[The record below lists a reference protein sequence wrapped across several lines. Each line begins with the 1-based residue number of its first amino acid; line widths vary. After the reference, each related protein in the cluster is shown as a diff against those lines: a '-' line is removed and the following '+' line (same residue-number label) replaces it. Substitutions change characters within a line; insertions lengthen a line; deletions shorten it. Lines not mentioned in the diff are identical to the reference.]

1 MKTARR
7 YLTQAQKIAES
18 YGIKRLAMK
27 ISYEHDE
34 LLKQSKMWEN
44 LKTSDISLSHRWKL
58 AGLNEQMEKMVKKR
72 MIEFPELSKEEPV
85 FLLIASEGGV
95 PFFSHSFIEDKSF
108 ESHLFGGFL
117 TTIDYFIKEMF
128 SEGLDRAVFGD
139 HTLLMKSIPPFFISY
154 IFKGD
159 SYYAL
164 QKLDYF
170 NDHLQKEGE
179 IWQNLLKAFQKN
191 ATIQLKDDP
200 LLESLITDIFIAKSI
215 VSSEL

>member
-7 YLTQAQKIAES
+7 YLTQAQKIAEL

-85 FLLIASEGGV
+85 LLLIVSEGGV
-95 PFFSHSFIEDKSF
+95 PFFSHSFIEDKTF

-117 TTIDYFIKEMF
+117 TRLNRIYLVDF
-128 SEGLDRAVFGD
+128 
-139 HTLLMKSIPPFFISY
+139 
-154 IFKGD
+154 
-159 SYYAL
+159 
-164 QKLDYF
+164 
-170 NDHLQKEGE
+170 
-179 IWQNLLKAFQKN
+179 
-191 ATIQLKDDP
+191 
-200 LLESLITDIFIAKSI
+200 
-215 VSSEL
+215 